1 MFQDLTLDELLELRQ
16 KKELITIDV
25 RSPSEFEDA
34 TIPGSL
40 NIPLFDDDE
49 RAEVGTLYTQV
60 NVQAAKDRGLE
71 IVSAKLPSFI
81 KQFSQIPGNKVVF
94 CWRGGMRSKTTA
106 TVLSLMGIHVY
117 RLEGGF
123 RAHRQGVIKAL
134 DELIVTPPAIV
145 LHGNTGS
152 GKTAILRILKEKGYP
167 VLDFE
172 AMAGHRGSAFG
183 NIGLHAHN
191 QKKFDALLIDDL
203 ISNQQ
208 SPYLLFEAESKRIGK
223 VVLPDK
229 LIQKKEEGH
238 QIWLELP
245 IEARVQNILNDYC
258 PWEHQEECMKS
269 FLQIK
274 SRIHTPVAAE
284 IEHCLKEAK
293 YERAV
298 ELLLIYYYDDR
309 YAHSSSTNNL
319 GNRSIVKA
327 NSVEEA
333 VVQIEKLLLTLGN
346 CKILSTVSEGRINGY

>member
-1 MFQDLTLDELLELRQ
+1 MFQDLTLDELMELRQ

-40 NIPLFDDDE
+40 NIPLFDDEE

-81 KQFSQIPGNKVVF
+81 KQFSQIPGKKAVF

-134 DELIVTPPAIV
+134 DELVIIPPAIV

-152 GKTAILRILKEKGYP
+152 GKTAILHILKEKGYP
-167 VLDFE
+167 VLDLE

-183 NIGLHAHN
+183 SIGLKAHN
-191 QKKFDALLIDDL
+191 QKKFDALLMDEL
-203 ISNQQ
+203 ISNQH
-208 SPYLLFEAESKRIGK
+208 SPYLLFEAESKRIGRI
-223 VVLPDK
+223 VLPDP

-245 IEARVQNILNDYC
+245 IEVRVRNILNDYS
-258 PWEHQEECMKS
+258 PWEHDEECLKS

-274 SRIHTPVAAE
+274 SRIHTPIAAE
-284 IEHCLKEAK
+284 IEQCLKSGK
-293 YERAV
+293 YDRAI
-298 ELLLIYYYDDR
+298 ELLLIHYYDQR
-309 YAHSSSTNNL
+309 YAHSSSSSNSE
-319 GNRSIVKA
+319 NRSVIKV
-327 NSVEEA
+327 NSVEKAEEE
-333 VVQIEKLLLTLGN
+333 IEQL
-346 CKILSTVSEGRINGY
+346 ILNGLV